1 MGAIL
6 DKLEEKHL
14 DEFRGYVSSQSDLY
28 FSRMCHFTENHDEP
42 RAALSLG
49 GLEESMVGAIAAL
62 TLPGMRLTYF
72 GQYDGLRN
80 RLGVHLRRWMPETP
94 NATLHSRYTKFM
106 EVLAHKVFHYGTWTF
121 IDVPKS
127 GTDWRITAWRWEYDG
142 EKRLGQLG
150 VYRPS
155 DRHEV
160 YSQ

>member
-94 NATLHSRYTKFM
+94 NATLHSGTRSLWRSWHTRCSTM
-106 EVLAHKVFHYGTWTF
+106 VLGPSSTSRRVVLAGA
-121 IDVPKS
+121 S
-127 GTDWRITAWRWEYDG
+127 
-142 EKRLGQLG
+142 QLG
-150 VYRPS
+150 AGNMMERS
-155 DRHEV
+155 GLWL
-160 YSQ
+160 ST